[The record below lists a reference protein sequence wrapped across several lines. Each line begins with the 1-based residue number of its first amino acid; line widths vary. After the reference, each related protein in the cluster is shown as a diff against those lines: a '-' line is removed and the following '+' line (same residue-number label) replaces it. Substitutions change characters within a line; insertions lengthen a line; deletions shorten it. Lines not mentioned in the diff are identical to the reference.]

1 LCFDVTHPSLMN
13 AVDGRKTKRRIQVH
27 FLSKN
32 KPRATVSIGL
42 SVIVTRRPIFYSLSN
57 VFRFSLLSPTVT
69 EQSTE
74 LRHLPAQN
82 YLSPIREDT
91 LTFRHRASCILGQAF
106 RYSPEKAFYIFNQ
119 QIYFII

>member
-1 LCFDVTHPSLMN
+1 MN